1 MGGENLS
8 TVTHIAIAVL
18 LCACAASAMAKESR
32 ATLQCGVQL
41 GGSELVYKPASAMR
55 RKKLGL
61 QAQFA
66 PAARSPRIQHGDSR
80 FHFRFKDNTVSSRLP
95 AIMAIARVGCAW
107 R

>member
-1 MGGENLS
+1 MT

-18 LCACAASAMAKESR
+18 LCTCAASATAQENR
-32 ATLQCGVQL
+32 ATMQCGVQL

-55 RKKLGL
+55 RKKLNL

-66 PAARSPRIQHGDSR
+66 PAAKSPRIQREDSR
-80 FHFRFKDNTVSSRLP
+80 FNFRFKDNTVSSRLP